1 MTATVWL
8 SGSTKEIARVVD
20 DVKPI
25 INQIDE
31 LERVRK
37 ALKALEAT
45 EKALKAN
52 ITELL
57 GDDNKIIVNGEIR
70 LEIKSVERTDISR
83 DMLKNNFPEVW
94 EAVIYKNSYSKIV
107 IN

>member
-1 MTATVWL
+1 MKATLTGDLLLNLV
-8 SGSTKEIARVVD
+8 
-20 DVKPI
+20 
-25 INQIDE
+25 DE

-37 ALKALEAT
+37 SLKDLESI
-45 EKALKAN
+45 EKALKAS
-52 ITELL
+52 ITQQM
-57 GDDNKIIVNGEIR
+57 GDDTQIVVDGVIR

-94 EAVIYKNSYSKIV
+94 EAVIYKNSYSKMV

>member
-1 MTATVWL
+1 MKATL
-8 SGSTKEIARVVD
+8 TGNLLL
-20 DVKPI
+20 
-25 INQIDE
+25 NQVDE

-37 ALKALEAT
+37 ALKDLEST
-45 EKALKAN
+45 EKALKAS
-52 ITELL
+52 ITQQM
-57 GDDNKIIVNGEIR
+57 GDDTQIVVDGVIR

>member
-1 MTATVWL
+1 MEATL
-8 SGSTKEIARVVD
+8 TNSSLL
-20 DVKPI
+20 
-25 INQIDE
+25 NQVDE
-31 LERVRK
+31 LALVRK
-37 ALKALEAT
+37 SLKDLESI
-45 EKALKAN
+45 EKALKAS
-52 ITELL
+52 ITQQMGE
-57 GDDNKIIVNGEIR
+57 DTQIVVDGVVR

>member
-1 MTATVWL
+1 MKATL
-8 SGSTKEIARVVD
+8 TNSSLL
-20 DVKPI
+20 
-25 INQIDE
+25 NQVDE
-31 LERVRK
+31 LALVRK
-37 ALKALEAT
+37 SLKDLESI
-45 EKALKAN
+45 EKALKAS
-52 ITELL
+52 ITQQMGE
-57 GDDNKIIVNGEIR
+57 DTQIVVDGVIR

>member
-1 MTATVWL
+1 MKATLTGDLLLNLV
-8 SGSTKEIARVVD
+8 
-20 DVKPI
+20 
-25 INQIDE
+25 DE

-37 ALKALEAT
+37 SLKDLESI
-45 EKALKAN
+45 EKALKAS
-52 ITELL
+52 ITQQMGEATQ
-57 GDDNKIIVNGEIR
+57 IVVDGVIR

-94 EAVIYKNSYSKIV
+94 EAVIYKNSYSKMV

>member
-1 MTATVWL
+1 MKATL
-8 SGSTKEIARVVD
+8 TGNLLL
-20 DVKPI
+20 
-25 INQIDE
+25 NQVDE
-31 LERVRK
+31 LERVCK
-37 ALKALEAT
+37 ALKDLEST
-45 EKALKAN
+45 EKALKAS
-52 ITELL
+52 ITQQMGE
-57 GDDNKIIVNGEIR
+57 DTQIVVDGVVR

>member
-1 MTATVWL
+1 MKATLTGDLLLNLV
-8 SGSTKEIARVVD
+8 
-20 DVKPI
+20 
-25 INQIDE
+25 DE

-37 ALKALEAT
+37 SLKDLESI
-45 EKALKAN
+45 EKALKAS
-52 ITELL
+52 ITQQMGE
-57 GDDNKIIVNGEIR
+57 DTQIVVDGVVR

-94 EAVIYKNSYSKIV
+94 EAVIYKNSYSKMV